1 MSEVLDA
8 ELDRSELL
16 QRLAEEVLDAFESIA
31 NAARRRLGQS
41 PRGPRLEAFA
51 SINQATAEKVVKA
64 LGEIQQGRE
73 LDCRKLLL
81 QPAVARLVIADE
93 DDNRETLY
101 ISAAGTVDPI
111 TVKLCSYM
119 SAKGQL
125 VPLSVGDFKK
135 IPLPGGAKHYEVL
148 EKVTFSPVELSAGW
162 DAKPAIVHA
171 EQDAPTTIRSLRELL
186 AQAGV
191 SEDDLDALDR
201 MLAEADADN
210 NIVQGLQRSILTAMQ
225 LRVQPILD
233 RFQDEIFRLPIDS
246 RLVILGPP
254 GTGKTTTLI
263 KRLRQKLDFAF
274 LEEDELELVSSAERN
289 GVEHA
294 NSWLMFTPTELLKQ
308 FVKEAFNREDVP
320 APEQRIRTWDDYRH
334 AIARRELPILR
345 SGTNSGLVMR
355 EGANILKPETVS
367 SQIAWFEDFQ
377 AFQRE
382 LFLNAI
388 AAEAGRLEKADE
400 TRLAAIGRQIV
411 AAIARAAGRPGQL
424 LSEVAGLLDELRQ
437 QIADL
442 REETRTALRR
452 PLAQHVRS
460 DPTFLDALARHIA
473 TLAPDSDDDVDDAE
487 TDEEEEEEAV
497 PQQGRRAA
505 EAAFM
510 RAMRAKAIAE
520 ASKRPP
526 ARGSRAAHILAW
538 IEERGV
544 ALPPLAETGE
554 RLLIQRAGARMAKA
568 PTDFVQKIPARYRQ
582 FRRAKIA
589 DGEWYNR
596 APISAND
603 VDPLEIDII
612 LLAMLR
618 TARRMGDDAVL
629 MRRLGD
635 RAPAILG
642 NIAALQRNQILVD
655 EATDFS
661 PIQLAC
667 MAALASPRTDSF
679 FACGDFNQR
688 MTRWGS
694 RTLAELEWLYPDV
707 RVERVNVAYRQ
718 SRRLTEF
725 AARLAAPS
733 ATTGDPTLPEHI
745 ENEGVAPVFGGNLAD
760 AQSLAA
766 WLSQRIREIEIFTQ
780 QLPSIAVL
788 VNHADMLEP
797 LAEALSDA
805 LADMNIRAVAC
816 PKGQA
821 IGPENDVRIFEV
833 EHIKGLEFEAVFF
846 VDVDK
851 LAEEEPDLFD
861 KYIYVGATRAAT
873 YLGLTSSRAS
883 LPQALRSASELMAGD
898 WKSSTR

>member
-1 MSEVLDA
+1 MRD
-8 ELDRSELL
+8 
-16 QRLAEEVLDAFESIA
+16 
-31 NAARRRLGQS
+31 
-41 PRGPRLEAFA
+41 
-51 SINQATAEKVVKA
+51 
-64 LGEIQQGRE
+64 
-73 LDCRKLLL
+73 
-81 QPAVARLVIADE
+81 
-93 DDNRETLY
+93 
-101 ISAAGTVDPI
+101 
-111 TVKLCSYM
+111 
-119 SAKGQL
+119 
-125 VPLSVGDFKK
+125 
-135 IPLPGGAKHYEVL
+135 
-148 EKVTFSPVELSAGW
+148 
-162 DAKPAIVHA
+162 
-171 EQDAPTTIRSLRELL
+171 
-186 AQAGV
+186 
-191 SEDDLDALDR
+191 
-201 MLAEADADN
+201 
-210 NIVQGLQRSILTAMQ
+210 GL
-225 LRVQPILD
+225 
-233 RFQDEIFRLPIDS
+233 
-246 RLVILGPP
+246 
-254 GTGKTTTLI
+254 
-263 KRLRQKLDFAF
+263 
-274 LEEDELELVSSAERN
+274 
-289 GVEHA
+289 
-294 NSWLMFTPTELLKQ
+294 
-308 FVKEAFNREDVP
+308 
-320 APEQRIRTWDDYRH
+320 
-334 AIARRELPILR
+334 
-345 SGTNSGLVMR
+345 
-355 EGANILKPETVS
+355 NILKPETVS
-367 SQIAWFEDFQ
+367 NQIAWFEDFQ

-382 LFLNAI
+382 LFVSGV
-388 AAEAGRLEKADE
+388 AAEAARLEKADE
-400 TRLAAIGRQIV
+400 PRLAAIGRQIV
-411 AAIARAAGRPGQL
+411 AAIARLAGRPGLL
-424 LSEVAGLLDELRQ
+424 LSEVAGLLNELRQ
-437 QIADL
+437 HIADL
-442 REETRTALRR
+442 REETRMALRR

-473 TLAPDSDDDVDDAE
+473 TLAPESEVDVDDAE
-487 TDEEEEEEAV
+487 GDEEEDEAV
-497 PQQGRRAA
+497 PLQGRRAA

-510 RAMRAKAIAE
+510 RAIRAKAIAE

-526 ARGSRAAHILAW
+526 ARGSRASHILAW

-544 ALPPLAETGE
+544 ALPSLAETGAK
-554 RLLIQRAGARMAKA
+554 LLIQRAGARIAKA

-596 APISAND
+596 APIAAND

-618 TARRMGDDAVL
+618 TARGMSDDAVL
-629 MRRLGD
+629 MRRLRD

-642 NIAALQRNQILVD
+642 DIAALRRNQILVD

-694 RTLAELEWLYPDV
+694 RTIAEFEWLFADV
-707 RVERVNVAYRQ
+707 RVEKVNVAYRQ
-718 SRRLTEF
+718 SRRLTDF
-725 AARLAAPS
+725 AARLASRGAVPDPS
-733 ATTGDPTLPEHI
+733 LPEHI
-745 ENEGVAPVFGGNLAD
+745 ENEGVAPVFGGCLAD
-760 AQSLAA
+760 TNSLAK

-873 YLGLTSSRAS
+873 YLGLTSAGDS
-883 LPQALRSASELMAGD
+883 LPSALQSASELMGQD
-898 WKSSTR
+898 WK